1 MVKHGGLAMKHGNSP
16 MNKCITVD
24 YVCVYIYICTVHRH
38 IVWEH
43 NKGGP
48 RGLGPE
54 ISHLPSEKQNKNNFA
69 EISSEYLTSPSR
81 DVLEN

>member
-1 MVKHGGLAMKHGNSP
+1 M
-16 MNKCITVD
+16 
-24 YVCVYIYICTVHRH
+24 YVYIYICTVHRH